1 MIFEVIVSTVD
12 EQDIVHVAPMGIRN
26 IDDFVVIAPF
36 KPSQTLFN
44 LQATGAAVVNI
55 TDDVRIYAG
64 CITGRTDWPT
74 RPATHTKGQV
84 LEAAINHQ
92 ELEVMKVVDDDLRPK
107 VYLSQVHRSS
117 TKPFPGFN
125 RAQAAVVEAAILVS
139 RLHMLPEEKI
149 NAEMAYL
156 QIAIDKTAGPRELEA
171 WQWLTDAIDEFRSRP
186 VTLD

>member
-12 EQDIVHVAPMGIRN
+12 EHDVVHIAPMGIRY

-36 KPSQTLFN
+36 KPSQTLHN
-44 LQATGAAVVNI
+44 LEVTGTAVVNI
-55 TDDVRIYAG
+55 TDDVRVYAG
-64 CITGRTDWPT
+64 CITGRTNWPT
-74 RPATHTKGQV
+74 RPATHAKGRV

-92 ELEVMKVVDDDLRPK
+92 ELEVKRVVDDELRPK

-125 RAQAAVVEAAILVS
+125 RAQAAVIESAILVS
-139 RLHMLPEEKI
+139 RLHMLPEDKI
-149 NAEMAYL
+149 NAELAYL

-171 WQWLTDAIDEFRSRP
+171 WQWLTDAIDEFCSHP
-186 VTLD
+186 AKLN

>member
-12 EQDIVHVAPMGIRN
+12 EHDIVHIAPMGIRYT
-26 IDDFVVIAPF
+26 DDFVVIAPF
-36 KPSQTLFN
+36 KPSQTLSN
-44 LQATGAAVVNI
+44 LAATGTAVVNI
-55 TDDVRIYAG
+55 TDDVRVYAG

-74 RPATHTKGQV
+74 RPAAQTKGRV

-92 ELEVMKVVDDDLRPK
+92 ELEVKKVVDDDLRPK

-125 RAQAAVVEAAILVS
+125 RAQAAVIEAAILVS

-156 QIAIDKTAGPRELEA
+156 QIAIDKTAGSRELEA

-186 VTLD
+186 AEFN